1 MSKRKFRIG
10 IDVGGTFTDAAIIDN
25 ETYEV
30 IATKK
35 IPTSHDASEGV
46 AEGIVEI
53 INKII
58 SENNI
63 EPDDITF
70 IAHGTT
76 QATNAL
82 LEGDVSNVGIIAM
95 GTGIDAGK
103 TKSETQVGK
112 IELSKEKYLDTSHY
126 FVDSK
131 ELNEKADEIKKVI
144 KKFIMEGYS
153 TVVAA
158 ESFSVDNPEN
168 ENNVINIARNIG
180 SYGTATHEISKLYGL
195 RTRTR
200 TAVINASIIP
210 RMMETADMTEA
221 SVINSGIKTP
231 LMIMRCDGGVMT
243 IDEVRKRPILT
254 MLSGPA
260 AGVAGALMY
269 EKISDG
275 IFLEVG
281 GTSTDI
287 SVIKDGNVMVNYAEI
302 GGHKTYLNSLDVR
315 TVGIAGGSM
324 IKIDNGKIVDVGP
337 RSAHIA
343 GLEYECF
350 AKDNEIINPR
360 IKYISPKH
368 GDEAKY
374 AVVETEKGKI
384 FSLTLA
390 GAANLAGMIPEGDYA
405 KGNDL
410 ETRKAFEV
418 LAKELSM
425 SIEDII
431 EKILE
436 IAINKVKLVVDE
448 IIKEYDLSDSMISLV
463 GGGGSASI
471 VVPYLGKATGYKY
484 KIAKNAPYISTIG
497 VALAMIRDVVERT
510 IANPTNEDIKSIRKE
525 ASDLA
530 ISSGAQ
536 PETVEVTIEVDK
548 QKNIVRGIA
557 TGATELRTKDLLSKD
572 LDISELKKIAA
583 QSMNLSFEDTKL
595 LCSSGNYSV
604 FQGIKKKSKF
614 FGLINTKETPIRLID
629 NEGVVRLQKNWGK
642 VRLSNGKNFVEDLS
656 DFVNINTIYGDGGE
670 ELPYTYIING
680 YKIVDLSG
688 LGTKE
693 QMISIG
699 EMELAEL
706 RPEDEV
712 VILVTR

>member
-1 MSKRKFRIG
+1 MGNRKIRIG
-10 IDVGGTFTDAAIIDN
+10 IDVGGTFTDATIIDN

-35 IPTSHDASEGV
+35 IPTSHDAEEGV
-46 AEGIVEI
+46 AKGIVEI
-53 INKII
+53 ISQII

-63 EPDDITF
+63 KPDDITF

-103 TKSETQVGK
+103 SKSETQVDK
-112 IELSKEKYLDTSHY
+112 IELSKGKFLETAHY

-131 ELNEKADEIKKVI
+131 ELDEKAGEIEKAI
-144 KKFIMEGYS
+144 KDFNQDGYS
-153 TVVAA
+153 TIVAA

-168 ENNVINIARNIG
+168 ENKVIDVVRKVG
-180 SYGTATHEISKLYGL
+180 LYGTASHEISKLYGL

-210 RMMETADMTEA
+210 RMMETADMTET

-269 EKISDG
+269 EKVSDG

-287 SVIKDGNVMVNYAEI
+287 SVIKDGNVMINYAEI

-324 IKIDNGKIVDVGP
+324 IKVDNGKIVDVGP

-343 GLEYECF
+343 GLEYESF
-350 AKDNEIINPR
+350 AKDNEITNPK
-360 IKYISPKH
+360 IKYISPKE

-374 AVVETEKGKI
+374 AVIETESGKT

-405 KGNDL
+405 KGNL
-410 ETRKAFEV
+410 EETRKAYGV
-418 LAKELSM
+418 LAKELNM
-425 SIEDII
+425 SIEDTV
-431 EKILE
+431 EQVLE
-436 IAINKVKLVVDE
+436 VATKKVKVVVDE
-448 IIKEYDLSDSMISLV
+448 MIKEYELSESMINLV
-463 GGGGSASI
+463 GGGGSASV
-471 VVPYLGKATGYKY
+471 VVPYLGKLTGYKH

-525 ASDLA
+525 AFDLA
-530 ISSGAQ
+530 VSSGAQ
-536 PETVEVTIEVDK
+536 PETVEVAIEVDK

-572 LDISELKKIAA
+572 LDTEELKKIAA
-583 QSMNLSFEDTKL
+583 QSMTSALEETKL
-595 LCSSGNYSV
+595 ICSSGNYNV
-604 FQGIKKKSKF
+604 FQGINHKKKF
-614 FGLINTKETPIRLID
+614 FGLIKTKETPIRVVD
-629 NEGVVRLQKNWGK
+629 NEGVVRLQKDWGK
-642 VRLSNGKNFVEDLS
+642 VKISNGKNVVEDLK
-656 DFVNINTIYGDGGE
+656 DFLDNNTIYGDGGE
-670 ELPYTYIING
+670 EIPYTYIING
-680 YKIVDLSG
+680 YRIVDLSG
-688 LGTKE
+688 LGTRD
-693 QMISIG
+693 QIISIG
-699 EMELAEL
+699 EMELSEVK
-706 RPEDEV
+706 PDDEV
-712 VILVTR
+712 AILVTR